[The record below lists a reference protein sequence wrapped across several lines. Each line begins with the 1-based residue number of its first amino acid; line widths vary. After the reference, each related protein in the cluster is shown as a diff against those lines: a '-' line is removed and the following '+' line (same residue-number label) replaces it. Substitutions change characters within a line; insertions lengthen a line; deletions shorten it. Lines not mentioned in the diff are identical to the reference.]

1 MGRAN
6 DAIYFVVMDLFLL
19 NGVPASNVAAAI
31 GSELVEVV
39 LDDVDE
45 AVVVV
50 VVVEGDVARL
60 RAEVVRSPLVP
71 TICNK
76 DGIQ

>member
-1 MGRAN
+1 M
-6 DAIYFVVMDLFLL
+6 
-19 NGVPASNVAAAI
+19 VPASNVAAAAVC
-31 GSELVEVV
+31 SELVEVV

-60 RAEVVRSPLVP
+60 GAEVVRRPLVP
-71 TICNK
+71 TICNEE
-76 DGIQ
+76 GIQ